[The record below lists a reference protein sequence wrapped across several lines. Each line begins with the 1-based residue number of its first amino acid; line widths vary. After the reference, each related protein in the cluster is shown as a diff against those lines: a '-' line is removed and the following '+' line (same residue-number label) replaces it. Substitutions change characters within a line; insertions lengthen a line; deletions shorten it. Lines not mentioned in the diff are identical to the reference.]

1 MKGVNYM
8 YTIDVC
14 KTIDNF
20 YNRADTYKNAIE
32 KCNSISHMT
41 HILTGYERLV
51 MEWCYV
57 AKILFKIPDIKVH
70 IKVLACNQ
78 VLFNI
83 NEIAKHKSQE
93 LFS

>member
-1 MKGVNYM
+1 M

-41 HILTGYERLV
+41 HILTGYERLS
-51 MEWCYV
+51 MEWSYV
-57 AKILFKIPDIKVH
+57 AKILLKIPDMTVH
-70 IKVLACNQ
+70 IKVLAFNQ
-78 VLFNI
+78 TLFDI
-83 NEIAKHKSQE
+83 SEIAKLKSQE
-93 LFS
+93 LFLKD

>member
-1 MKGVNYM
+1 M

-20 YNRADTYKNAIE
+20 YNRADTYRNAME
-32 KCNSISHMT
+32 KCDSISRMT
-41 HILTGYERLV
+41 RIVTGYERLIT
-51 MEWCYV
+51 EWYYV
-57 AKILFKIPDIKVH
+57 AKILSKIPDMKVH

-78 VLFNI
+78 TLFDI
-83 NEIAKHKSQE
+83 SEIAKRKSQD

>member
-1 MKGVNYM
+1 M

-41 HILTGYERLV
+41 HILAGYERLA
-51 MEWCYV
+51 MEWNYV
-57 AKILFKIPDIKVH
+57 AKILLKIPDMTVH

-78 VLFNI
+78 TLFDI
-83 NEIAKHKSQE
+83 SEIAKLKSQE
-93 LFS
+93 LFLKD

>member
-1 MKGVNYM
+1 M

-14 KTIDNF
+14 KTIENF

-41 HILTGYERLV
+41 HILTGYERLA
-51 MEWCYV
+51 MEWSYV
-57 AKILFKIPDIKVH
+57 AKILLKIPDMAVH

-78 VLFNI
+78 TLFDI
-83 NEIAKHKSQE
+83 SEIAKLKSQE
-93 LFS
+93 LFLKD

>member
-1 MKGVNYM
+1 M

-32 KCNSISHMT
+32 KCDSLSRMT
-41 HILTGYERLV
+41 RIVTGYERLIT
-51 MEWCYV
+51 EWVYV
-57 AKILFKIPDIKVH
+57 AKMLLKIPDMKVH
-70 IKVLACNQ
+70 IKVLACTRT
-78 VLFNI
+78 LFDI
-83 NEIAKHKSQE
+83 GEIAKRKSRE

>member
-1 MKGVNYM
+1 M

-20 YNRADTYKNAIE
+20 YNRANTYKNAIE

-41 HILTGYERLV
+41 HILTGYERLA
-51 MEWCYV
+51 MEWSYV
-57 AKILFKIPDIKVH
+57 AKILLKIPDIVVH

-78 VLFNI
+78 TLFDI
-83 NEIAKHKSQE
+83 SEIAKCKSQE
-93 LFS
+93 LFLKD

>member
-1 MKGVNYM
+1 M

-20 YNRADTYKNAIE
+20 YNRANTYKNAIE

-51 MEWCYV
+51 MEWSYV
-57 AKILFKIPDIKVH
+57 TKILLKIQDMTVH

-78 VLFNI
+78 TLFDI
-83 NEIAKHKSQE
+83 SEIAKRKSQE
-93 LFS
+93 LFLKD

>member
-1 MKGVNYM
+1 M

-32 KCNSISHMT
+32 KCDSLSRMT
-41 HILTGYERLV
+41 RIVTGYERLIT
-51 MEWCYV
+51 EWVYV
-57 AKILFKIPDIKVH
+57 AKMLLEIPDMKVH

-78 VLFNI
+78 TLFDI
-83 NEIAKHKSQE
+83 SEIAKRKSQE
-93 LFS
+93 LFL

>member
-1 MKGVNYM
+1 M
-8 YTIDVC
+8 YAIDVC

-41 HILTGYERLV
+41 RILEGYKRLV
-51 MEWCYV
+51 EEWSY
-57 AKILFKIPDIKVH
+57 AANILLKISDMTVR

-78 VLFNI
+78 TLFEI
-83 NEIAKHKSQE
+83 GTIAKCKLQE
-93 LFS
+93 LFLKD

>member
-1 MKGVNYM
+1 M

-20 YNRADTYKNAIE
+20 YNRANTYKNAIE

-41 HILTGYERLV
+41 HILTGYEGLV
-51 MEWCYV
+51 IEWSYV
-57 AKILFKIPDIKVH
+57 AKILLKIPDMTVH

-78 VLFNI
+78 TLFDI
-83 NEIAKHKSQE
+83 SEIAKRKSQE
-93 LFS
+93 LFLKD